1 MDSFFDKHFKFNPA
15 NVDRFT
21 YSDVD
26 AVAHYTAK
34 RETYQRIVFGLT
46 VLSVAL
52 AVLIFSMAVVA
63 RLLPLVF
70 LLSVFVVLIGM
81 ITYRVIR
88 NYYWHNFC
96 LKTVQ
101 TAKNI
106 AFTPNPLAILINRA
120 VIAQGVSMGS
130 LVLSFSIALL
140 VPAPPPPPPPPTITP
155 TPSIT
160 YTPSQTYTPSATFT
174 ASATLTPS
182 MTPTSTYTPTPTLTP
197 TFVYYVD
204 SPRAVAVYVCPEVS
218 CEVLATLDP
227 QAEMVV
233 INYDEAW
240 VEIRLSD
247 GRIGFIASFLT
258 SVDKP

>member
-1 MDSFFDKHFKFNPA
+1 MDSFFEKHFKFNPA

-26 AVAHYTAK
+26 AVGYYTAK
-34 RETYQRIVFGLT
+34 RLRYQQIVFGLT
-46 VLSVAL
+46 ILSIVL
-52 AVLIFSMAVVA
+52 AVVIFSMAIVA
-63 RLLPLVF
+63 RLLPIVF
-70 LLSVFVVLIGM
+70 LLSVVVLLVSM
-81 ITYRVIR
+81 VTYQVIR

-106 AFTPNPLAILINRA
+106 AFTPNPLALLINRS
-120 VIAQGVSMGS
+120 VLAQGFSMGS
-130 LVLSFSIALL
+130 LILSFSIALL
-140 VPAPPPPPPPPTITP
+140 VPEPPPPPPPPTITP
-155 TPSIT
+155 TPSVT

-174 ASATLTPS
+174 PS
-182 MTPTSTYTPTPTLTP
+182 MTPTSTHTPTPTLTP

-227 QAEMVV
+227 QAEMIVL
-233 INYDEAW
+233 NYDEAW
-240 VEIRLSD
+240 VEIRLAD

-258 SVDKP
+258 SADKP

>member
-1 MDSFFDKHFKFNPA
+1 MDAFFEKHFKFNPA

-26 AVAHYTAK
+26 AIQYYTAK
-34 RETYQRIVFGLT
+34 RRNHQYTLFGLT
-46 VLSVAL
+46 ALSVAL
-52 AVLIFSMAVVA
+52 ALVIFSMAVVA
-63 RLLPLVF
+63 RLLPIVF
-70 LLSVFVVLIGM
+70 LLSIIVVLIGM
-81 ITYRVIR
+81 LTYQIIR
-88 NYYWHNFC
+88 KYYWYNFC

-101 TAKNI
+101 TAQRV
-106 AFTPNPLAILINRA
+106 AFTPNPLSLLINRS
-120 VIAQGVSMGS
+120 VIAQGIGMGS

-140 VPAPPPPPPPPTITP
+140 VPEPPPPPPPPTITP

-174 ASATLTPS
+174 PS
-182 MTPTSTYTPTPTLTP
+182 VTPTSTYTPTPTLTP

-204 SPRAVAVYVCPEVS
+204 SPRAVAVYVCPQVT

-227 QAEMVV
+227 QAEMIVV
-233 INYDEAW
+233 NYDEAW
-240 VEIRLSD
+240 VEIRLAD

-258 SVDKP
+258 STEKS

>member
-1 MDSFFDKHFKFNPA
+1 MDAFFDKHFKFNPV

-26 AVAHYTAK
+26 AVQYYSAK
-34 RETYQRIVFGLT
+34 RLGYQRIVIGLT
-46 VLSVAL
+46 ILSVTIAI
-52 AVLIFSMAVVA
+52 VIFSMAIVA
-63 RLLPLVF
+63 RLLGIVF
-70 LLSVFVVLIGM
+70 LLSLLVLLIAM
-81 ITYRVIR
+81 ASYRIVR
-88 NYYWHNFC
+88 QYYWYNFC

-106 AFTPNPLAILINRA
+106 AFTPNPSAILLNRS
-120 VIAQGVSMGS
+120 VIVQGISMGS

-140 VPAPPPPPPPPTITP
+140 VPAPPAPPPPPTITP

-174 ASATLTPS
+174 ASATFTPS

-197 TFVYYVD
+197 TFVYYVN
-204 SPRAVAVYVCPEVS
+204 SPRTVAVYVCPQVS
-218 CEVLATLDP
+218 CEVLATLAP
-227 QAEMVV
+227 QSEMIVL
-233 INYDEAW
+233 NYDEAW
-240 VEIRLSD
+240 VEIRLAD

-258 SVDKP
+258 STEKP